1 VTTSAMPMLFT
12 PSPELG
18 AVDAIAIAEEV
29 ARRRVIGERLADLL
43 RSPCGRRGIGDV
55 EVHDL
60 AAMLQQDHEHVEQ
73 TEGRRPHDEEVNGG
87 KVGDVVLE
95 ERSPSLRGSGIEDQA
110 LRRFQESCFLSQSP
124 ELVLDALEPLGDR
137 RGIETLFWGR
147 HDRCDPRPR

>member
-1 VTTSAMPMLFT
+1 
-12 PSPELG
+12 
-18 AVDAIAIAEEV
+18 
-29 ARRRVIGERLADLL
+29 
-43 RSPCGRRGIGDV
+43 
-55 EVHDL
+55 
-60 AAMLQQDHEHVEQ
+60 MLQQDHEHVEQ

-95 ERSPSLRGSGIEDQA
+95 ERSPSLRGWGIEDQA